1 MASRLDTTRQRNAA
15 GGSIAMDYVTITETR
30 GHLETTSD
38 DASGSISLLS
48 RAKAIR
54 IGAYT
59 VDAQTSVI
67 RWRGEIIR
75 LSAEQRRALRV
86 MLEHAGQIMSR
97 ERLAT
102 HLQITADNVDAH
114 MQALRA
120 ALEAAGITWVPR
132 RAEGCG
138 YILWR

>member
-15 GGSIAMDYVTITETR
+15 GGSIAMDYVTITEAT
-30 GHLETTSD
+30 GLLETTSE

-48 RAKAIR
+48 RSKAIR
-54 IGAYT
+54 IGAFT

-67 RWRGEIIR
+67 RWRGEIVR

-102 HLQITADNVDAH
+102 HLQITADKVDVH